1 MLLLA
6 ILFAGTIFVSA
17 QQNADL
23 QKWIQKDDVYHQV
36 ERKSK
41 SPKVS
46 NVINEAGIYL
56 EKSAKLQYTA
66 IGLAGG
72 GALITGLGA
81 IAFKDKTTN
90 DVEYETK
97 ATYPDTN
104 EPIIKKKT
112 HPGRIACYVA
122 GGLCGIAAIC
132 CQVASINYKLKAGR
146 SLQMYTTGTGGGLA
160 YTF

>member
-1 MLLLA
+1 MKRIMLLLA

-46 NVINEAGIYL
+46 NAIKDAGFYL

-66 IGLAGG
+66 IGFSGASACLSIA
-72 GALITGLGA
+72 GALMT
-81 IAFKDKTTN
+81 DKI
-90 DVEYETK
+90 ESIKE
-97 ATYPDTN
+97 
-104 EPIIKKKT
+104 EPYIKIKSN
-112 HPGRIACYVA
+112 HGRTACYVGA
-122 GGLCGIAAIC
+122 GICAITAIC
-132 CQVASINYKLKAGR
+132 CEIASINYKLKAGR